1 MPNHSCSFS
10 GGCRW
15 SIGWW
20 QHGINETLEPWKVL
34 SQSSETSLEFWHG
47 QELADL
53 ISISSV
59 HSTILSFQLKRT
71 RQTEIQYVC
80 HRKENQPEK
89 LHRIVVAE
97 SITSIFRTTEITHI
111 HLNICHIHV
120 DHDNISIH
128 TTVGRCGCR
137 IFSLN
142 LI

>member
-20 QHGINETLEPWKVL
+20 QHGVNETLEPWKVL

-53 ISISSV
+53 ISISSI
-59 HSTILSFQLKRT
+59 HSAFLSFQLKRT
-71 RQTEIQYVC
+71 RQNEILSSI
-80 HRKENQPEK
+80 KNQPEK
-89 LHRIVVAE
+89 LHRIVVAK
-97 SITSIFRTTEITHI
+97 SITSIFRTTKIAHV

-128 TTVGRCGCR
+128 TAVGRRGCR
-137 IFSLN
+137 IVSLK